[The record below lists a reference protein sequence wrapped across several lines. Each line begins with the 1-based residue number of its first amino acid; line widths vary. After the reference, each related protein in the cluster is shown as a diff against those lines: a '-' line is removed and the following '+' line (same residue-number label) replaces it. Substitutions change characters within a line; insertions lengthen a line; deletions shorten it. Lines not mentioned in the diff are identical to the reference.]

1 MSTLLSRLTT
11 KLSGAKSAPTT
22 ERRTAPRYKVELSV
36 TALAGTRS
44 LRGRC
49 CDLSQTGMGLYLNA
63 ELEIGDNVLLQYE
76 LGDGSPPKKVPS
88 VVRNRTG
95 NRYGLEFAS

>member
-1 MSTLLSRLTT
+1 MSTWLSRLTT
-11 KLSGAKSAPTT
+11 MLGGAKSAPTS
-22 ERRTAPRYKVELSV
+22 ERRAAPRYKVELSV

-49 CDLSQTGMGLYLNA
+49 CDLSQSGMGLYLNA
-63 ELEIGDNVLLQYE
+63 ELEIGETVLLQYE